1 MLLGFGNSDL
11 AQDREECTN
20 QLIELSTCIPY
31 VGGDAKA
38 PTKDCCAGFG
48 QVIRKSEKCVC
59 ILVRDKD
66 DPQLGIKI
74 NASLAAHLPTACH
87 VTAPN
92 ITDCISILHLPRNS
106 TLAKEFESLGRIEEN
121 YNSTSPSNIH
131 KDGTGGGKAES
142 VKSNGWKKKSW
153 LGCQPPMASSLLTL
167 LCLVFLSL
175 LCLSSSLNLRRPI
188 FPQNNGLDLFSS
200 RNLDR
205 PSLAADDI
213 HDLLPRF
220 GFPKGLLPNN
230 VKSYTLSDDGDFTV
244 DLISSCYVKFSDQL
258 VFYGKNI
265 AGKLSYGSV
274 KDVHGIQAKEAFLW
288 LPITAMESDPSSATV
303 VFSVGF
309 VSKTL
314 PASMFENVPS
324 CSRNLNLQ
332 DS

>member
-1 MLLGFGNSDL
+1 MGLSNWTNNDIHNRPNIIERVIIHPKQISGS
-11 AQDREECTN
+11 N
-20 QLIELSTCIPY
+20 QLRTCECLTR
-31 VGGDAKA
+31 G
-38 PTKDCCAGFG
+38 
-48 QVIRKSEKCVC
+48 
-59 ILVRDKD
+59 
-66 DPQLGIKI
+66 
-74 NASLAAHLPTACH
+74 
-87 VTAPN
+87 
-92 ITDCISILHLPRNS
+92 
-106 TLAKEFESLGRIEEN
+106 
-121 YNSTSPSNIH
+121 
-131 KDGTGGGKAES
+131 
-142 VKSNGWKKKSW
+142 KSNYRVLQTLNSQFTLNVSVILCFSFLSVSVIGS
-153 LGCQPPMASSLLTL
+153 PMASSLLAL
-167 LCLVFLSL
+167 FSCLFLSL
-175 LCLSSSLNLRRPI
+175 LSLSSSLNLRRPI
-188 FPQNNGLDLFSS
+188 FSQSNDLDLFSS
-200 RNLDR
+200 LNLDR

-213 HDLLPRF
+213 HDLLPRY

-230 VKSYTLSDDGDFTV
+230 VKSYTISDDGDFTV

-274 KDVHGIQAKEAFLW
+274 KDVRGIQAKEAFLW

>member
-1 MLLGFGNSDL
+1 
-11 AQDREECTN
+11 
-20 QLIELSTCIPY
+20 
-31 VGGDAKA
+31 
-38 PTKDCCAGFG
+38 
-48 QVIRKSEKCVC
+48 
-59 ILVRDKD
+59 
-66 DPQLGIKI
+66 
-74 NASLAAHLPTACH
+74 
-87 VTAPN
+87 
-92 ITDCISILHLPRNS
+92 
-106 TLAKEFESLGRIEEN
+106 
-121 YNSTSPSNIH
+121 
-131 KDGTGGGKAES
+131 
-142 VKSNGWKKKSW
+142 
-153 LGCQPPMASSLLTL
+153 MASSLLTL
-167 LCLVFLSL
+167 LCLLFLSL
-175 LCLSSSLNLRRPI
+175 LSLSSSLNIRRPI
-188 FPQNNGLDLFSS
+188 FSQSNGLDLFSS

-213 HDLLPRF
+213 HDLLPRY

-288 LPITAMESDPSSATV
+288 LSITAMESDPSSATV

-314 PASMFENVPS
+314 PVSMFENVPS